1 MHEAWLLYSEELIK
15 WGDFSKAKDM
25 AKECN
30 LHARILK
37 DQDSYTRSLL
47 VLQTVAYL
55 EGDSAGSLRIA
66 MLC

>member
-1 MHEAWLLYSEELIK
+1 
-15 WGDFSKAKDM
+15 M
-25 AKECN
+25 AKEVS

-47 VLQTVAYL
+47 ALQTIAYL

-66 MLC
+66 IHCQAYCKDITIVE